1 MVVNCASDKRY
12 DATAS
17 AYVEVSGARPKSV
30 LREERLVTNL
40 NDEFRVAMGGP
51 SSSVLDAKSAA
62 ADPDRDL
69 RSIARPT
76 QPEANVSAVAL
87 AFDPH
92 ETAPER
98 LALQGTAQLLANS
111 TKGGNARCV
120 LRSYKH
126 SADVRTHG
134 RTLYLPIGAR
144 CVVHVASLPLDG
156 SCLTRG
162 PIVGVLIGGRYDQV
176 SYRSCLGVG
185 VRVGRHGPGAAIG
198 SR

>member
-1 MVVNCASDKRY
+1 MVVDCASDKRY

-17 AYVEVSGARPKSV
+17 ANVEVSGARPKSV

-76 QPEANVSAVAL
+76 QREANVSAVTL
-87 AFDPH
+87 SFDPH
-92 ETAPER
+92 ETAPKR

-111 TKGGNARCV
+111 TKGEMPDA
-120 LRSYKH
+120 SYGVISIPPMFALTH
-126 SADVRTHG
+126 ALYICRLERDVWCT
-134 RTLYLPIGAR
+134 
-144 CVVHVASLPLDG
+144 
-156 SCLTRG
+156 
-162 PIVGVLIGGRYDQV
+162 
-176 SYRSCLGVG
+176 
-185 VRVGRHGPGAAIG
+185 
-198 SR
+198 